1 MIGYQPRSGGR
12 AETGDELIA
21 ELFQTLLTG
30 SRALNIL
37 FYFSLEII
45 IIKKNNHDKLNMGFL
60 SVPNLVPWLTFTVNI
75 SKSEFQSS
83 LISFAASGFSFIYY
97 PRCQLLT

>member
-1 MIGYQPRSGGR
+1 MISYQPRSGGR

-45 IIKKNNHDKLNMGFL
+45 IKKYHDKLNMGFL
-60 SVPNLVPWLTFTVNI
+60 SVPNLVPYLSLSI
-75 SKSEFQSS
+75 SRRQSSNRQSS
-83 LISFAASGFSFIYY
+83 LISFAASGFISALFTI
-97 PRCQLLT
+97 QGVNF